1 VYWDNIEQQKTNSR
15 ELSER
20 FKVSELKIL
29 LTVHQFFPEY
39 ASGTEVLTYSV
50 AKELCAQGHQVFVF
64 TGFPAATHLEDSD
77 RFDQYALDG
86 IKVFRFHHA
95 AVPMG
100 GQPYV
105 TELEYCNL
113 LAASYFKRL
122 VVELNPDVIHF
133 FHLSRLGAALMDVAF
148 SSGIPSYYTPTDFW
162 AVCPTSQL
170 LLADGKMCAGPT
182 KFAGNCVKHVIQLT
196 RGKKTN
202 QVVQM
207 VPERIAEGIVW
218 LAARDALPAH
228 PAARE
233 VGALSRRKEFI
244 LKRLNA
250 LNKII
255 APTQLMSNVLI
266 ENGVNDAKIIKSA
279 YGIDTTYYDEFSRA
293 EKTDDLV
300 TIGFIGTLATHKGC
314 HVLLKAIALLK
325 DERNLRVKIYGRGTD
340 FPDYY
345 AQLQDLAATDPRIEF
360 CGTFPNDEIGVVLSK
375 IDVLVVPSLWY
386 ENTPLVIYS
395 ALASG
400 CPVVASNFAGMAE
413 AIQDGVNGM
422 LFNPG
427 DAQDLSEMLCKLGR
441 DKNVL
446 RDLRKNC
453 KKPKSTHQ
461 YVNELLA
468 LYLEEKQNARIAG
481 SVPQDRG
488 PWLKLEPFVSMRECG
503 AITGWAV
510 MQRRAPTAMRLIVD
524 GVLVS
529 EVRDFAQRV
538 DVLEGFKKQGMRIK
552 SASIGFILKF
562 PAGIDRS
569 KAVLELVAK
578 SGENT
583 TIALDRIG
591 QGRSSGFENEVYLGL
606 DSENWL

>member
-1 VYWDNIEQQKTNSR
+1 M
-15 ELSER
+15 
-20 FKVSELKIL
+20 SELKIL

-50 AKELCAQGHQVFVF
+50 AKELRDQGHQVFVF
-64 TGFPAATHLEDSD
+64 TGFPAATHLEDSA
-77 RFDQYALDG
+77 RFDQYELDG

-113 LAASYFKRL
+113 LAARYFKRL

-148 SSGIPSYYTPTDFW
+148 SARIPAYYTPTDFW

-170 LLADGKMCAGPT
+170 LLSDGKMCAGPT

-202 QVVQM
+202 LVVQL
-207 VPERIAEGIVW
+207 VPERIADGIVW
-218 LAARDALPAH
+218 LAARDALPSH

-233 VGALSRRKEFI
+233 VGALGRRKEFI
-244 LKRLNA
+244 VKRLNA

-279 YGIDTTYYDEFSRA
+279 YGIDTSYYDGFTRA
-293 EKTDDLV
+293 EKTDTLV

-345 AQLQDLAATDPRIEF
+345 AQLQDLAANDPRIEF

-422 LFNPG
+422 LFKPG
-427 DAQDLSEMLCKLGR
+427 DAKDLSEMLCKLGQ

-446 RDLRKNC
+446 RNFQKNC
-453 KKPKSTHQ
+453 KKPKSTRQ
-461 YVNELLA
+461 YVDELLA
-468 LYLEEKQNARIAG
+468 LYLEEKQNVAAHAAIQQ
-481 SVPQDRG
+481 VQD
-488 PWLKLEPFVSMRECG
+488 PWLKLAPFVDVRECG
-503 AITGWAV
+503 AMIGWAV
-510 MQRRAPTAMRLIVD
+510 MQRRAPTAIRLVVD
-524 GVLVS
+524 GALVS
-529 EVRDFAQRV
+529 EVRDFTQRA
-538 DVLEGFKKQGMRIK
+538 DVLDGFKKQGVHIK
-552 SASIGFILKF
+552 SASIGFILNF
-562 PAGIDRS
+562 PAGVDRN
-569 KAVLELVAK
+569 KAVIELVAK
-578 SGENT
+578 SGESTN
-583 TIALDRIG
+583 IALVRIE
-591 QGRSSGFENEVYLGL
+591 QGRSSSFENEVYLGL